1 MRVIRHS
8 ADCFRNLKNTVIEA
22 DPRMNIIYGENGQG
36 KTNLI
41 ESMWLFTGCYSFR
54 THKNAQLICDGEEKA
69 RAAIRFFSEAREQTA
84 EMTVGKTKELI
95 LNGSPCDSPR
105 AMIGKFCCVVFSPST
120 LSVVKDGPAERRK
133 LLDIAISLTKPNY
146 AVIMSRYLRI
156 LGQRNNLLRK
166 VAEGKT
172 DPSFLEPW
180 DLSLATTG
188 AALVQYRLQYLEQM
202 APLAAQIYGGISS
215 SRETFGLYYSFMK
228 NEENRTAEDIEK
240 KLLDGLQK
248 SREADLRRLYTGFGP
263 HADDLI
269 LLLNNKD
276 ARAYGSQ
283 GQQRSCALALKL
295 SEASVMGQ
303 ITGEAPVVL
312 LDDVMSELDEGRQ
325 KFILNYLDSWQVFI
339 TCCDPSQLLRSETG
353 KVFEVKDGSVDCR

>member
-1 MRVIRHS
+1 MRVICHS
-8 ADCFRNLKNTVIEA
+8 ADCFRNLKDTALKA

-41 ESMWLFTGCYSFR
+41 ESMWLFTGCFSFR
-54 THKNAQLICDGEEKA
+54 THKNAQLICDGAEKA
-69 RAAIRFFSEAREQTA
+69 RASLTFFSEGREQTA

-105 AMIGKFCCVVFSPST
+105 AMIGKFCSVVFSPST
-120 LSVVKDGPAERRK
+120 LSVVQDGPAERRK
-133 LLDIAISLTKPNY
+133 LLDIAISLIKPNY
-146 AVIMSRYLRI
+146 AAQMSRYLRT
-156 LGQRNNLLRK
+156 LSQRNNLLRK
-166 VAEGKT
+166 VAEKQMNP
-172 DPSFLEPW
+172 DFLEPW
-180 DLSLATTG
+180 DESLAKTG
-188 AALVQYRLQYLEQM
+188 ASLVHYRLAYLDKM
-202 APLAAQIYGGISS
+202 APLAAEIYGGISS
-215 SRETFGLYYSFMK
+215 DREKFSLYYSFMR
-228 NEENRTAEDIEK
+228 NEENRTEADIEK
-240 KLLDGLQK
+240 KIAEGLQK
-248 SREADLRRLYTGFGP
+248 SREADLRRLYTGCGP

-269 LLLNNKD
+269 FLLD
-276 ARAYGSQ
+276 GREARAYGSQ

-325 KFILNYLDSWQVFI
+325 TFILNYLDGWQVFI

-353 KVFEVKDGSVDCR
+353 KVFEVCNGSVREK